1 MNLNFFLG
9 YCYLVDVGY
18 TNSEGF
24 LAPFRG
30 QKYHL
35 NEWRERNML
44 TFPKEFFNMKHS
56 IAQNVIERCFGLL
69 KLRWG
74 ILRSPSY
81 YLVKT

>member
-1 MNLNFFLG
+1 M
-9 YCYLVDVGY
+9 
-18 TNSEGF
+18 E
-24 LAPFRG
+24 RE
-30 QKYHL
+30 KYAD
-35 NEWRERNML
+35 
-44 TFPKEFFNMKHS
+44 FPKGIFNMKHS